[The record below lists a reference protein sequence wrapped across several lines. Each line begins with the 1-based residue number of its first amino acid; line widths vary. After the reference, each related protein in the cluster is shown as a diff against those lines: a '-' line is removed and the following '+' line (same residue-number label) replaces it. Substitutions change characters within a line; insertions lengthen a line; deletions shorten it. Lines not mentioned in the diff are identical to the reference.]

1 MLYNVLTRMIARGQ
15 VAGLA
20 AKVDVF
26 YAVGRLTQEQYQT
39 ITALLEAAR

>member
-15 VAGLA
+15 VEGLA
-20 AKVDVF
+20 EKVDVF
-26 YAVGRLTQEQYQT
+26 YAVGRLTQEQYQS

>member
-15 VAGLA
+15 VEGLA
-20 AKVDVF
+20 EKVDVF
-26 YAVGRLTQEQYQT
+26 YDVGRLTQEQYQT

>member
-15 VAGLA
+15 VEGLA
-20 AKVDVF
+20 EKVDVF

-39 ITALLEAAR
+39 ITALVEAAR

>member
-15 VAGLA
+15 VEGLA
-20 AKVDVF
+20 EKVDVF